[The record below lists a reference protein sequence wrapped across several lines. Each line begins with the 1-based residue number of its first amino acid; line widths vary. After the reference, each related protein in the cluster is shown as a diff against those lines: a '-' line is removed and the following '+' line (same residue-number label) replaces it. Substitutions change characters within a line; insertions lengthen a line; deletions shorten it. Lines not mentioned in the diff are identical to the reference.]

1 MTSSRTAS
9 AVRLPYAEHGD
20 PDGTPVVMLHG
31 LSDSLRSFEPVFPH
45 LPASIHAY
53 AVTLRGH
60 GDAPRPSDGYDV
72 GQLAGD
78 VVAFMDDAGIERA
91 IVVGHSMGTVVATRV
106 AIDAPERVSGLV
118 LAGGRAT
125 FRAPELEPFFA
136 EIQSF
141 GEAVDPEWARA
152 FQQSTIGRPVSD
164 AWLATVTQESLKM
177 PGRVWKALVEPT
189 LRADHADRLGA
200 ISVPTVLLRGE
211 HDDIGSA
218 EAQEEL
224 LRLIPDARLVVHE
237 GGGHA
242 LHWEDPAR
250 FAADLAAF
258 VRAVSA

>member
-1 MTSSRTAS
+1 MTSSRTTS
-9 AVRLPYAEHGD
+9 AVRLPYAEHSD

-60 GDAPRPSDGYDV
+60 GDAPRPTDGYDV
-72 GQLAGD
+72 EQLAGD
-78 VVAFMDDAGIERA
+78 VVDFMNDAGIERA
-91 IVVGHSMGTVVATRV
+91 IVVGHSMGTVVATRL
-106 AIDAPERVSGLV
+106 AIDAPERVAGLV

-125 FRAPELEPFFA
+125 FRAPDLEPFFA
-136 EIQSF
+136 EIETL

-152 FQQSTIGRPVSD
+152 FQQSTVGRPVSD
-164 AWLATVTQESLKM
+164 AWLDAVTQESLKM

-189 LRADHADRLGA
+189 LRADHADVLGS
-200 ISVPTVLLRGE
+200 ISAPTLLVRGE
-211 HDDIGSA
+211 LDEIAPA
-218 EAQEEL
+218 EAQEDL
-224 LRLIPDARLVVHE
+224 LRRIPDARLVTYD
-237 GGGHA
+237 GIGHA

-250 FAADLAAF
+250 FAADLSAF